1 MAGAGREGVVGG
13 KLRIEKR
20 MKITLI
26 VAMSVDGRIAAGR
39 DELTDW
45 TSAEDKRFF
54 VLKTKEAGVVIM
66 GRRTFQTIG
75 EPLPERLNV
84 VMTHQEPPF
93 DDIPGVLEC
102 TRETPGAVLR
112 SLASRGYTEAAVVG
126 GREIYSAFLE
136 AGLVTDIYV
145 TIEPLLFGSG
155 IPLVENISSKKL
167 QLITMEKLGTQSV
180 LLHYVVL

>member
-1 MAGAGREGVVGG
+1 
-13 KLRIEKR
+13 
-20 MKITLI
+20 MKITLLS
-26 VAMSVDGRIAAGR
+26 AMSVDGRIATDR
-39 DELTDW
+39 DQLTDW

-84 VMTHQEPPF
+84 IMTRQEPPF
-93 DDIPGVLEC
+93 DDVPGVLEC
-102 TRETPGAVLR
+102 TNQSPSAVVR
-112 SLASRGYTEAAVVG
+112 SLESRGYTEAVVVG

-136 AGLVTDIYV
+136 ADLVTDIYV
-145 TIEPLLFGSG
+145 TVEPLIFGSG
-155 IPLVENISSKKL
+155 VPLVEGIAPKKL
-167 QLITMEKLGTQSV
+167 QLMSAEKLGEQSV